1 MVITKFPVLEN
12 STRFP
17 HKTTEILV
25 GVFISHAKHVSLV
38 FSFKD
43 DLHLMNNWR
52 VGPVN
57 NTLRIH
63 IIAYPN
69 VLGPG
74 PSQGES
80 S

>member
-1 MVITKFPVLEN
+1 MCGYN
-12 STRFP
+12 N
-17 HKTTEILV
+17 ILNV
-25 GVFISHAKHVSLV
+25 GEFYLFSSQNNGNFGWCVHLAMQSIVSLV

-57 NTLRIH
+57 NTQRIH

-69 VLGPG
+69 VLVPVW
-74 PSQGES
+74 
-80 S
+80 